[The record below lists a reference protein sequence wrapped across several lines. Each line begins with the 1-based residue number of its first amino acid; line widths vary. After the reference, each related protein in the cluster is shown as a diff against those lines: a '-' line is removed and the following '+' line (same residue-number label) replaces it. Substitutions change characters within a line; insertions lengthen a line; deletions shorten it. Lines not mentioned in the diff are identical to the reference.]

1 MSEWPP
7 LDLESFRE
15 LSMAL
20 GDTPVTNQEIL
31 DRLRQ
36 QQTDEDAW
44 RTFFGSYQP
53 VLFRW
58 ARRKGL
64 SESDADELTAR
75 VLQRLVEL
83 MRHQEAQ
90 QRFQYD
96 PQRGRFRGFL
106 RTLLSHAIVDY
117 VREKNRLVTP
127 PGTGDSTFG
136 EMLAQHPDPHDP
148 ADVAAELE
156 EQWEQDWQRFQQA
169 LQSTRAIVSAK
180 DWDAFRLTT
189 LEGRPVT
196 EAAAELGL
204 SLSVVY
210 NARYKVKHALREQ
223 CQQLGLKWG

>member
-1 MSEWPP
+1 
-7 LDLESFRE
+7 
-15 LSMAL
+15 MAL

-31 DRLRQ
+31 ERLRMQ
-36 QQTDEDAW
+36 QMDEDAW
-44 RTFFGSYQP
+44 RTFFGNYHP

-64 SESDADELTAR
+64 PESDADELTSR

-83 MRHQEAQ
+83 MRHKEAQ

-106 RTLLSHAIVDY
+106 RTLLSHAIIDFA
-117 VREKNRLVTP
+117 REKNRVAAP
-127 PGTGDSTFG
+127 QGTGDSTFG

-148 ADVAAELE
+148 VDVAAELE

-169 LQSTRAIVSAK
+169 LANTRATVSAK

-196 EAAAELGL
+196 EAAAALGL

-223 CQQLGLKWG
+223 CRLLNLNWT

>member
-1 MSEWPP
+1 MG
-7 LDLESFRE
+7 
-15 LSMAL
+15 L

-31 DRLRQ
+31 ERLRLQ
-36 QQTDEDAW
+36 HMDEEAW
-44 RTFFGSYQP
+44 RTFFASYHP

-64 SESDADELTAR
+64 SESDADELTSR

-83 MRHQEAQ
+83 MRHQEAR

-106 RTLLSHAIVDY
+106 RTLLSHAISDFA
-117 VREKNRLVTP
+117 REKNRIAAP
-127 PGTGDSTFG
+127 RGTGDSAFG

-156 EQWEQDWQRFQQA
+156 EQWERDWQRFQQA
-169 LQSTRAIVSAK
+169 LESTRATVSAK

-196 EAAAELGL
+196 EAAAALGL
-204 SLSVVY
+204 SVSVVY

-223 CQQLGLKWG
+223 CQRLGLSWG